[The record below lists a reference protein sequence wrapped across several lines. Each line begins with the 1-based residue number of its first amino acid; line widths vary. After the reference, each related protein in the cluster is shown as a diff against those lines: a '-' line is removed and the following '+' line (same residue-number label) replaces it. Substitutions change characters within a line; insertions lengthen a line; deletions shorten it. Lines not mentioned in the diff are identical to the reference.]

1 MTAHRH
7 RRHPTELKIRL
18 AESYLN
24 GEGSLKGIA
33 KAHDISHNLL
43 MIWVDK
49 YRRGDL
55 SDEVDFVEKQR
66 TYEAHIA
73 ALERKIGQLTIE
85 VDALKKRQ
93 QRIPP
98 AADTVS
104 IISGPASRGHRR
116 MPRHEPE
123 PQYLLQAPR
132 RNEGGSAA
140 AE

>member
-43 MIWVDK
+43 MVWVDK
-49 YRRGDL
+49 YRRGEL

-73 ALERKIGQLTIE
+73 ALERKIGQLTME

-93 QRIPP
+93 QRLAP
-98 AADTVS
+98 AAETVS
-104 IISGPASRGHRR
+104 IISGPAV
-116 MPRHEPE
+116 
-123 PQYLLQAPR
+123 
-132 RNEGGSAA
+132 SASPKDA
-140 AE
+140 AS